1 MEISVDS
8 MHTYSTLNLKLR
20 FKKWVLVGKHK
31 GEDRPFRVDTL
42 DVHFSPNQDLAYIP
56 DRLSITGVWAQKGG
70 YKWGTRGSYF
80 PGWYHGGNSE
90 SLTFET
96 LPPSIKVFIYDTVI
110 KETLRFA
117 GDLAQQLTELTGN
130 KQFVLKPDANQE
142 AIDGGGAFLPSVNQT
157 SLTTPSKWENM
168 DVSRWSVARKE
179 IK

>member
-8 MHTYSTLNLKLR
+8 LHTYSTLNLKLR

-42 DVHFSPNQDLAYIP
+42 DVHFSPNQDLAYTP
-56 DRLSITGVWAQKGG
+56 DRLSVSGVWAQKGG
-70 YKWGTRGSYF
+70 YKWGTRWSYF
-80 PGWYHGGNSE
+80 PGWQHGGNGE
-90 SLTFET
+90 NLTFES

-110 KETLRFA
+110 KETLSFA
-117 GDLAQQLTELTGN
+117 GELAKQLTELTGN
-130 KQFVLKPDANQE
+130 KQFVLNPTANVE
-142 AIDGGGAFLPSVNQT
+142 ASNSNGVFLPSINQAAVT
-157 SLTTPSKWENM
+157 AASKWENM